1 MSLPVLKKS
10 IFYIEVQ
17 PINNLVVISSGQQRD
32 SAILIYVSILPHT
45 PLPSRLPHNIE
56 QNSLCYTVGPYLCN
70 PKRKDRENGTE
81 TIFKKITE
89 KNIFSSEVKCI
100 NPHIKEVQKGYKQ
113 NFIYTQQTKII
124 LLLKYQRQKKN

>member
-1 MSLPVLKKS
+1 MYDLLKCS
-10 IFYIEVQ
+10 NMHRI
-17 PINNLVVISSGQQRD
+17 G
-32 SAILIYVSILPHT
+32 
-45 PLPSRLPHNIE
+45 
-56 QNSLCYTVGPYLCN
+56 N